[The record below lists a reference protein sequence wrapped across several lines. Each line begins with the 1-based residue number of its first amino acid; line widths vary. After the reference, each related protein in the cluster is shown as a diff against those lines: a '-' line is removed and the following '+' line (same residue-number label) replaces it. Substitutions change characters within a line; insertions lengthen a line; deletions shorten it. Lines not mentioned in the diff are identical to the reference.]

1 MSNPYYQEINYIKVK
16 YIFKSNDVIPY
27 DCVVK
32 LTYSNHISS
41 TKYDIGG
48 CVLKKHTVHFLII
61 ALLLGYLSFGI
72 LVLSNTSFGQVFT
85 NPLHLLL
92 LFFGF
97 LSPFISSIIVYVLHK
112 SDLGGLPGFL
122 SNFSIRFSNKH
133 FVLLILLFASHYV
146 FGIIFNAVGAY
157 GKVIDFFKYLPII
170 LIIMGSQEI
179 GWRKITQPYFE
190 KEKGFYKSV
199 IITGLFWAIW
209 FLPLVFIKGFLVR
222 PEFYTQFAI
231 YLVGLSFL
239 LTSIFK
245 ITKQVSY
252 SMILS
257 SLIISLTPVI
267 MFKQDNIILVIPILE
282 ILVASLIKNKEFA

>member
-1 MSNPYYQEINYIKVK
+1 M
-16 YIFKSNDVIPY
+16 
-27 DCVVK
+27 
-32 LTYSNHISS
+32 
-41 TKYDIGG
+41 
-48 CVLKKHTVHFLII
+48 KKHTFQFLII

-72 LVLSNTSFGQVFT
+72 LVISNTSFGEIFT
-85 NPLHLLL
+85 NPLHLAL

-97 LSPFISSIIVYVLHK
+97 LSPLISSVIVYIVKK

-122 SNFSIRFSNKH
+122 NNFSMKFSNEN
-133 FVLLILLFASHYV
+133 FVLLIILLATHYA

-157 GKVIDFFKYLPII
+157 GKFVDFFKYLPII
-170 LIIMGSQEI
+170 LIIIGSQEI
-179 GWRKITQPYFE
+179 GWRKIIQPYFE
-190 KEKGFYKSV
+190 KEKGFYKSI

-209 FLPLVFIKGFLVR
+209 FLPLVFIRGFLVN

-231 YLVGLSFL
+231 YLIGLSFL
-239 LTSIFK
+239 LTTIFK

-267 MFKQDNIILVIPILE
+267 IFKQDNIIMVIAILE
-282 ILVASLIKNKEFA
+282 ILVASILKNKEFA